1 MPSFEYL
8 KRLDL
13 SSSLK
18 GDAQVLAFAS
28 STAYQHLEFL
38 KLKNCGIGN
47 LGLTALLGSSGLR
60 RLKVLILSKNQLTK
74 LIMPEDDLKG
84 TTQASKKRE
93 FMDLQ
98 VLDVRENLLGTH
110 FKQYSSRFLK
120 NAIILGWDN
129 SAIEVAV
136 DSHLGKTKI
145 YSGL

>member
-47 LGLTALLGSSGLR
+47 LGLTALLGS
-60 RLKVLILSKNQLTK
+60 
-74 LIMPEDDLKG
+74 
-84 TTQASKKRE
+84 
-93 FMDLQ
+93 
-98 VLDVRENLLGTH
+98 
-110 FKQYSSRFLK
+110 
-120 NAIILGWDN
+120 
-129 SAIEVAV
+129 
-136 DSHLGKTKI
+136 
-145 YSGL
+145 